1 MGFDE
6 VMFGISP
13 PHFSAADGLL
23 YGHRGV
29 DACLST
35 NDFDVLVDDLLRLT
49 RGQRPVVGLND
60 VTHLWVNGD
69 GDQSAGFP

>member
-1 MGFDE
+1 MRFDE

-13 PHFSAADGLL
+13 PHFSTADGLL
-23 YGHRGV
+23 YGHRRV
-29 DACLST
+29 DACQSPK
-35 NDFDVLVDDLLRLT
+35 DFDVLVDDLLRLT
-49 RGQRPVVGLND
+49 RRQRPVVGLYD